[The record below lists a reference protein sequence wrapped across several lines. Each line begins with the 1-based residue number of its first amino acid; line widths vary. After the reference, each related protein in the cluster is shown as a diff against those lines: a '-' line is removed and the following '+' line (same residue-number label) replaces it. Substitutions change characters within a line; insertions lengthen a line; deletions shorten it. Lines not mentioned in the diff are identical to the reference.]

1 MWTSQVKGAKGLV
14 ASFHTSSRAQDST
27 THALSHRL
35 HDAFTT
41 SHRSY
46 TRLVLSCLYFRMMM
60 PTPTSAWGQPMQP
73 PAYNAVQP
81 RTTLQPTPASTSMSP
96 VTSKPKKVEWPP
108 AVRDYVRRAFDP
120 ESAIAGVSSQ
130 EMQTKLKETISYYAE
145 RNMQDSIDWTTYP
158 LPQELIQEERR
169 KAALMFPTSN
179 GFANGLSSLHLNGV
193 NAHTNPSLSTLK
205 KRKSQDSDELAQETQ
220 ATLPPWRRTN
230 LESRM
235 TFEAPNEKRQ
245 KKNAASDTSSKL
257 DQAELEKRR
266 QRFNLEKAGNN
277 KTPPWGASAKDEDEM
292 PTGPVVG
299 TNLALEKS
307 YFRLTAPPKAE
318 TVRPLHVLEKTLAML
333 IKKWRAEKNYN
344 YICNQFKSL
353 RQDLTVQHIKNAFTV
368 KVYETHARI
377 SLEKGD
383 TGEYNQCQTQLKALY
398 ALNLGGNPAE
408 FKAYRILYFVYTC
421 NKTDMNDMLA
431 ELTPADKSHP
441 WIKHALNVR
450 SALALSNYHKFF
462 RLYLEAQNLGGYLMD
477 LFIERERLAALAN
490 MSRAYISIT
499 LRFLTDELAFDNDE
513 ACREFLKLHGAQN
526 IVEEKFDEKTGRQ
539 YRVKIREAALQF
551 EQLRAGAFS
560 KVDIKGQI

>member
-1 MWTSQVKGAKGLV
+1 
-14 ASFHTSSRAQDST
+14 
-27 THALSHRL
+27 
-35 HDAFTT
+35 
-41 SHRSY
+41 
-46 TRLVLSCLYFRMMM
+46 
-60 PTPTSAWGQPMQP
+60 MQA

-81 RTTLQPTPASTSMSP
+81 RTTLQQHANVPVPVQHPLCKQDAHHANQMPQASVSPAAG
-96 VTSKPKKVEWPP
+96 KPKKVEWPP

-120 ESAIAGVSSQ
+120 NNAIPGVGNPD
-130 EMQTKLKETISYYAE
+130 MQTKLKETISFYAE
-145 RNMQDSIDWTTYP
+145 RNMLDTIQWTTFT
-158 LPQELIQEERR
+158 LPQEMILHDREN
-169 KAALMFPTSN
+169 ALVSPTHN
-179 GFANGLSSLHLNGV
+179 GFTNGLSSLHLQGADFQAN
-193 NAHTNPSLSTLK
+193 TSPSTLK
-205 KRKSQDSDELAQETQ
+205 KRKSQDPDELAQQSQ
-220 ATLPPWRRTN
+220 ASMPPWRKTN

-235 TFEAPNEKRQ
+235 TFANGPSEKRQ
-245 KKNAASDTSSKL
+245 KKAAASDASSKF
-257 DQAELEKRR
+257 DQGELEKRR
-266 QRFNLEKAGNN
+266 QRFNLGKPGSN
-277 KTPPWGASAKDEDEM
+277 KTTPAKDEDEM

-299 TNLALEKS
+299 TNMALEKS

-333 IKKWRAEKNYN
+333 TKKWRAEKNYN

-398 ALNLGGNPAE
+398 AQNLGGNPAE
-408 FKAYRILYFVYTC
+408 FMAYRILYFVYTC

-431 ELTPADKSHP
+431 ELTPADKIHP
-441 WIKHALNVR
+441 WIKHALDVR
-450 SALALSNYHKFF
+450 SALALGNYHRFF

-490 MSRAYISIT
+490 MSRAYVHGHQHTMTSLTGNSYINIA

-513 ACREFLKLHGAQN
+513 ACREFLESHGAQHL
-526 IVEEKFDEKTGRQ
+526 IEKKPDEKGGHQ
-539 YRVKIREAALQF
+539 FRVKLREAAAGF
-551 EQLRAGAFS
+551 EQLRAAAFS

>member
-1 MWTSQVKGAKGLV
+1 
-14 ASFHTSSRAQDST
+14 
-27 THALSHRL
+27 
-35 HDAFTT
+35 
-41 SHRSY
+41 
-46 TRLVLSCLYFRMMM
+46 MM
-60 PTPTSAWGQPMQP
+60 PTATSAWGQPMQP

-81 RTTLQPTPASTSMSP
+81 RTTLQAAPAPAST
-96 VTSKPKKVEWPP
+96 TAAGKPKKVEWPP

-120 ESAIAGVSSQ
+120 ESAIAGVSSM

-169 KAALMFPTSN
+169 KAALLSPTNN
-179 GFANGLSSLHLNGV
+179 GFSNGLSSLHLNGA
-193 NAHTNPSLSTLK
+193 NGQTNSSPSTLK
-205 KRKSQDSDELAQETQ
+205 KRKSQDSDELAQQSQ

-235 TFEAPNEKRQ
+235 TFAEGHNEKRQ
-245 KKNAASDTSSKL
+245 KKNAAAEAASKL
-257 DQAELEKRR
+257 EQAELEKRR
-266 QRFNLEKAGNN
+266 QRFNLGKAGNN
-277 KTPPWGASAKDEDEM
+277 KSPPWGAAKDEDEM

-299 TNLALEKS
+299 TNMALEKS

-318 TVRPLHVLEKTLAML
+318 TVRPLVVLEKTLAML
-333 IKKWRAEKNYN
+333 TKKWRAEKNYN

-398 ALNLGGNPAE
+398 ALNLGGKPAE

-431 ELTPADKSHP
+431 ELTPADKTHP
-441 WIKHALNVR
+441 WIKHALDVR
-450 SALALSNYHKFF
+450 SALALGNSHKFF
-462 RLYLEAQNLGGYLMD
+462 RLYLEAPNLGGYLMD

-499 LRFLTDELAFDNDE
+499 MRFLTDELAFDNDE
-513 ACREFLKLHGAQN
+513 VCREFLESHGAQN
-526 IVEEKFDEKTGRQ
+526 IIEEKFDEKAGKQ
-539 YRVKIREAALQF
+539 YRVKIREGAALF
-551 EQLRAGAFS
+551 EQLRAAAFS